1 MRAVMSQVGDRV
13 RAQMLDG
20 PQSFSATWASEH
32 VVVAAAEVDDTE
44 RDLILAAL
52 APSGEELLCLTTDD
66 GVDSWTNH
74 AVTAV
79 PSEVRSWRTGFPAT
93 AVLIARTDL
102 AAAFLDTVDEF
113 VLIAGPPETVEK
125 ALGRT
130 VDDARADFVSY
141 AQTMKG
147 AARHLPDVARQYSL
161 DAGPSLEQ

>member
-1 MRAVMSQVGDRV
+1 MRIVNSEVRDRV

-20 PQSFSATWASEH
+20 PHHFSAAWASER
-32 VVVAAAEVDDTE
+32 VVVAAAEVDDAE

-93 AVLIARTDL
+93 DVLIVRTDL
-102 AAAFLDTVDEF
+102 SAAFLDTVDEF

-130 VDDARADFVSY
+130 VDDARAEFVSY
-141 AQTMKG
+141 AQSMKG
-147 AARHLPDVARQYSL
+147 AARHLPDVAQQYSL
-161 DAGPSLEQ
+161 GAGPGLR